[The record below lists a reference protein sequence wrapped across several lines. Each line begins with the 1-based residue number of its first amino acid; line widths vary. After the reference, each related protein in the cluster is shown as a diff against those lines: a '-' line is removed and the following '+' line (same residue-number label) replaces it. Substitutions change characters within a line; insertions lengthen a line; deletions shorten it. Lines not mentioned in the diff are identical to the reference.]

1 MIKACGRLPTYFLTA
16 PFSLP
21 PLGKG
26 NRVAVDEVTLSTT
39 TSSVSLRL
47 PPSPKGKALFSPI
60 MRYLFLANLVADRAG
75 SLACGLAGSLAL
87 AAAARLERSLQLRLV
102 DRLDVF
108 HH

>member
-1 MIKACGRLPTYFLTA
+1 
-16 PFSLP
+16 
-21 PLGKG
+21 
-26 NRVAVDEVTLSTT
+26 
-39 TSSVSLRL
+39 
-47 PPSPKGKALFSPI
+47 

-87 AAAARLERSLQLRLV
+87 AAAARLERSLHFRLV